1 MFLLLLL
8 SQVEKHLLAK
18 IDEYDRRFPPA
29 TPVEPLPASNVFAPA
44 SAGTES
50 SGESGDGACP
60 PHVVAGIAA
69 ALQARL
75 KLPIH
80 QRLNRAATRNTLR

>member
-1 MFLLLLL
+1 MFLLL
-8 SQVEKHLLAK
+8 QVEQHLIAK
-18 IDEYDRRFPPA
+18 IDEYDRRFPPT
-29 TPVEPLPASNVFAPA
+29 TPIHPLPSTNVFAPA
-44 SAGTES
+44 SASTES
-50 SGESGDGACP
+50 SSSGGDGGACP